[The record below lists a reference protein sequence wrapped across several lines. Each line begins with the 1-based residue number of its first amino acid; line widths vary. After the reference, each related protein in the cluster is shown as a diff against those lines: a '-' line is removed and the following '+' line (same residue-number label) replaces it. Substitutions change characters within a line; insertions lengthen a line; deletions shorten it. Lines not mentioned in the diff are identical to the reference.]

1 MRALCIASF
10 NKEYG
15 LNNVLKTKQKGR
27 NKDIN
32 VKDMVNYI
40 EMQEELS
47 KNKERLE
54 IANKKSLELD
64 NNSNEVKD
72 IVNNLKTTLTNKD
85 KYVLKQTDKD
95 KIDKFIQQVD
105 STNKEYKKMQK
116 LSITLNDVE
125 NELIENREKV
135 KILTENNDA
144 LNIKV
149 KSLEKKID
157 KQEDEIDD
165 LKEKNSKLQSSINF
179 FENLFDR
186 LVKFIKNKMFGKKKE
201 REDYWN
207 FSKDLYTHNIFS
219 DKTIKSIQD
228 DYVWNKENDKDKGK
242 GKDDYEI
249 GM

>member
-1 MRALCIASF
+1 MVFVVIKIITQELEIES
-10 NKEYG
+10 N
-15 LNNVLKTKQKGR
+15 LKQ
-27 NKDIN
+27 
-32 VKDMVNYI
+32 
-40 EMQEELS
+40 
-47 KNKERLE
+47 RLE
-54 IANKKSLELD
+54 FICEFCHIKPTIINGG
-64 NNSNEVKD
+64 
-72 IVNNLKTTLTNKD
+72 IR
-85 KYVLKQTDKD
+85 
-95 KIDKFIQQVD
+95 KIDKFIQQVY
-105 STNKEYKKMQK
+105 STNEEYKKMLK

-125 NELIENREKV
+125 TEIKGNRKKV
-135 KILTENNDA
+135 KILTENNDT

-165 LKEKNSKLQSSINF
+165 LKEKNSKLQSTINF

-186 LVKFIKNKMFGKKKE
+186 LVKFIKNKMFGKEKE

-219 DKTIKSIQD
+219 DKTIESIQD
-228 DYVWNKENDKDKGK
+228 DYIWNKENYKNKNK